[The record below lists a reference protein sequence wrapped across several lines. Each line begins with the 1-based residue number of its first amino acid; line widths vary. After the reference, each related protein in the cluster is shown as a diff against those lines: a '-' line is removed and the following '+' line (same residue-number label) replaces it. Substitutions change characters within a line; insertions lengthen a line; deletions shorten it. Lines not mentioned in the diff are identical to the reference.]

1 MIKWDLVMMLS
12 IPSSRN
18 AHIVAKSAVG
28 DGTGDRI
35 IEAMNKRSE
44 ASRGQQGC
52 WRYSA
57 VSDGMQLGK
66 EGKLTSLFLPPYS
79 GNVPNV
85 GPIPKRKSELFAFH
99 PRVLLLQSCSF
110 GYPLLKFLP

>member
-1 MIKWDLVMMLS
+1 MMLS

-35 IEAMNKRSE
+35 IEAMNKRGL
-44 ASRGQQGC
+44 ARPA
-52 WRYSA
+52 RLLAVLYSA
-57 VSDGMQLGK
+57 VNDGMQPGK

-99 PRVLLLQSCSF
+99 PRVLLLRAA
-110 GYPLLKFLP
+110 PLAILC